1 MKPMIILSA
10 GLAGVGKTTHF
21 SRLAERV
28 GESVPCVFINKDQV
42 SEDLGA
48 SFDATSEHYLKT
60 IGPLTYQVM
69 IEQAKK
75 HVLEGKVVFLDGYF
89 GNKLSARPT
98 RDLFMN
104 PELDVRILYFHCSA
118 ETQETRILA
127 RGSSRDEDKKGVKF
141 SPFRREHLQSHL
153 IELAQ
158 AFFFS
163 VNTEEEAALDENI
176 TAILSYL
183 DNPCEPQPTFTRVS
197 FTLSPDES
205 AYDEFRFSQL
215 IKAHRLLVQ
224 FHHESEALDKFCF
237 WHNPESEQWTALVK
251 GLDEKPCGPGYGF

>member
-1 MKPMIILSA
+1 MLAKQRIFQDLQK
-10 GLAGVGKTTHF
+10 GLVNQFPAFLLIKIKYQKTW
-21 SRLAERV
+21 V
-28 GESVPCVFINKDQV
+28 QV
-42 SEDLGA
+42 
-48 SFDATSEHYLKT
+48 FDATSEHYLKA

-183 DNPCEPQPTFTRVS
+183 DNPCEPKPTFTRVG

-237 WHNPESEQWTALVK
+237 WHNPESEQWTTLVK
-251 GLDEKPCGPGYGF
+251 GSDEKPCGPGYGF